1 MRNGRANSADI
12 FRAFCPAKGTSR
24 VRSSALDF
32 SLSGHEDDAEP
43 AFCLPAGW
51 RTDPGC
57 NSESRFDKAH
67 KQKEGSRKA
76 IPRGSLFYRN
86 REALVFTHPGSPL
99 CMPTS
104 VRYDYL
110 KKVNMESKCLSE
122 KLLLHFCPMWNPGAK
137 IGPGLWGLWGQRRQ
151 ASKSFQGFQLLFGLV
166 SSCSGQ
172 TCFNLAWVARRARVA
187 HDCKSTGGRSWFA
200 AFFC

>member
-1 MRNGRANSADI
+1 MIGLRNGRANSADI

-122 KLLLHFCPMWNPGAK
+122 KLLLHFCPHVEPGRQDRPWLVGLVGPTPASFQKLPRLPTSLWACFFLLGANLFQPGLGCPPGA
-137 IGPGLWGLWGQRRQ
+137 G
-151 ASKSFQGFQLLFGLV
+151 
-166 SSCSGQ
+166 
-172 TCFNLAWVARRARVA
+172 RA
-187 HDCKSTGGRSWFA
+187 
-200 AFFC
+200 